1 MPSFFLVKLSMS
13 FNNIP
18 AFSMPDIQKRDAET
32 IAELKLALSTHGFFT
47 ITDHGIADDVLESSY
62 KLSKDFFS
70 LPETIKNTYAHP
82 EKAGA
87 RGYTPY
93 GKETAVGETTPDLK
107 EFWHHGPIIDDSFD
121 HRISE
126 NISVSEIPEF
136 NDQFDILFKQLN
148 LLGMKVLSAIA
159 IILGKEGSF
168 FDAWALKGNS
178 ILRLI
183 HYPPVHDSS
192 NILRARAHEDI
203 NLITLLVGAEESG
216 LEVQNTD
223 GDWIPIAAKSKS
235 IVCNIGDM
243 MQLVTRSQLK
253 STTHRVVDNNA
264 GSSASRYSMPFFLH
278 PSPEIELCSIVDEST
293 DSISAHDFLEER
305 LKAIKLY

>member
-1 MPSFFLVKLSMS
+1 ML
-13 FNNIP
+13 
-18 AFSMPDIQKRDAET
+18 DIQQRDTET
-32 IAELKLALSTHGFFT
+32 ISQLKLALTMHGFFT
-47 ITDHGIADDVLESSY
+47 ITDHGIADEVLKSSY

-70 LPETIKNTYAHP
+70 LQKDVKNFYAQP

-107 EFWHHGPIIDDSFD
+107 EFWHHGPVIDDSYD
-121 HRISE
+121 SRISE
-126 NISVSEIPEF
+126 NIIVSEIPGF
-136 NDQFDILFKQLN
+136 NDQFDILFNQLN

-159 IILGKEGSF
+159 VILGKKPNF
-168 FDAWALKGNS
+168 FDEWALKGNS

-183 HYPPVHDSS
+183 HYPPVEDSS

-216 LEVQNTD
+216 LEVQNPE

-253 STTHRVVDNNA
+253 STSHRVVDNNA

-278 PSPEIELCSIVDEST
+278 PSPEVELCSIVDDST
-293 DSISAHDFLEER
+293 ESISAHDFLEER
-305 LKAIKLY
+305 LRAIKLY

>member
-1 MPSFFLVKLSMS
+1 MS
-13 FNNIP
+13 FNTIP
-18 AFSMPDIQKRDAET
+18 AFSLFDIQKRDAKT
-32 IAELKLALSTHGFFT
+32 IAELKLALTTHGFFT
-47 ITDHGIADDVLESSY
+47 ITDHGIADEVLRSSY
-62 KLSKDFFS
+62 KLSRDFFS

-107 EFWHHGPIIDDSFD
+107 EFWHHGPMVDDSYD
-121 HRISE
+121 SRISE
-126 NISVSEIPEF
+126 NISVTEISDF
-136 NDQFDILFKQLN
+136 NDQFDLLFNQLN
-148 LLGMKVLSAIA
+148 QLGMKVLSAIA
-159 IILGKEGSF
+159 VILNKESSF
-168 FDAWALKGNS
+168 FDNWAVRGNS

-183 HYPPVHDSS
+183 HYPPVIDSS

-216 LEVQNTD
+216 LEVQNPE
-223 GDWIPIAAKSKS
+223 GDWVPITAKSKS

-253 STTHRVVDNNA
+253 STSHRVVDNNVK
-264 GSSASRYSMPFFLH
+264 SSASRYSMPFFLH
-278 PSPEIELCSIVDEST
+278 PSPEIELCSIVDDST
-293 DSISAHDFLEER
+293 ESISAHDFLEER
-305 LKAIKLY
+305 LRAIKLY

>member
-1 MPSFFLVKLSMS
+1 MTFDS
-13 FNNIP
+13 IP
-18 AFSMPDIQKRDAET
+18 AFSMLDIQERDAET
-32 IAELKLALSTHGFFT
+32 ISQLKLALTTHGFFT
-47 ITDHGIADDVLESSY
+47 ITDHGIADEVLKSSY

-70 LPETIKNTYAHP
+70 LHEDAKNSYAHP

-107 EFWHHGPIIDDSFD
+107 EFWHHGPMIDDSYD
-121 HRISE
+121 SRISE
-126 NISVSEIPEF
+126 NILVYEIPGF
-136 NDQFDILFKQLN
+136 NDQFDILFNQLN
-148 LLGMKVLSAIA
+148 LLGIKVLSAIA
-159 IILGKEGSF
+159 VILGKEPDF

-183 HYPPVHDSS
+183 HYPPVKDSS

-216 LEVQNTD
+216 LEVQNPE

-253 STTHRVVDNNA
+253 STSHRVVDNNVS
-264 GSSASRYSMPFFLH
+264 SSASRYSMPFFLH
-278 PSPEIELCSIVDEST
+278 PSPEVELCSIVDDSIE
-293 DSISAHDFLEER
+293 SISAHDFLEER
-305 LKAIKLY
+305 LRAIKLY